1 MAPELPGWAGP
12 GAGGKSKVITGPE
25 KKNGTTRKQV
35 IDKQLGWHT
44 KGKLGMNLFFLLLLC
59 SAFFLGGGALRSFS
73 RFIRFFGV
81 GVVKQIENIRN

>member
-1 MAPELPGWAGP
+1 MAPELPGWA

-44 KGKLGMNLFFLLLLC
+44 KTNGKTRDASLFFYC
-59 SAFFLGGGALRSFS
+59 CYVVPFFLGGGSFD
-73 RFIRFFGV
+73 IFFAFYKVFLG
-81 GVVKQIENIRN
+81 GGC

>member
-1 MAPELPGWAGP
+1 MAPELPGWA

-44 KGKLGMNLFFLLLLC
+44 KTNGKTRDASLFFLLLLC
-59 SAFFLGGGALRSFS
+59 SAFFFWGGGSFDIFFAFYKVFLGGGC
-73 RFIRFFGV
+73 
-81 GVVKQIENIRN
+81 